1 MGGLRQKEILIL
13 LILCSKSNQLKA
25 FCVKFSQLHVFDFRE
40 GETETLETTKQDKK
54 VEVLDSS
61 IDLGVLKFQPLKKVE
76 FDDLHAR
83 PESGEIPN
91 KLIASLTEAEINE
104 VRFIFNT

>member
-1 MGGLRQKEILIL
+1 MHF
-13 LILCSKSNQLKA
+13 
-25 FCVKFSQLHVFDFRE
+25 FCFRE
-40 GETETLETTKQDKK
+40 GKAETLETKQDKEA
-54 VEVLDSS
+54 EVVDSS

-76 FDDLHAR
+76 FDDLHAQ

-104 VRFIFNT
+104 VRLIFKT